1 MEPTELKE
9 TTERLGYAPLWR
21 LILSLSLPG
30 MASQI
35 TMALYNLVD
44 TFWIARL
51 GYQAIAALTVVLPY
65 QILIIAIGVG
75 TGIGI
80 SSLASRRFGERN
92 IEATNKVAG
101 QVFPLAGF
109 FGVIF
114 LVAAVFFAEPILTI
128 CGATPDIMDLATQ
141 YLTTIGLGMPFFL
154 FMIMAGSL
162 LRGSGDAVRPMV
174 FMITASVINI
184 ILDPFLIF
192 GLGPFPELGVRGA
205 ALATIIAQV
214 IGAGLAFA
222 YIFAHKS
229 AYRVKLPHL
238 RPNLPILR
246 DIYRVGFPSMLIE
259 IMEGIIFALVNYI
272 LSGFGSLALAAVGIM
287 IRIIDL
293 ALMPMFGVAEGLLP
307 IVGFN
312 FGARLWNR
320 LWRSVKLASVGLMLF
335 MGLATVML
343 EIFAPNLISIFNDDP
358 ELLAIAVPAMRI
370 GLSAI
375 ILIGPTILAVTTFQ
389 GLGKGKEALFLSLIR
404 QLVFFVPLLFILS
417 HFYELNGVWLS
428 LPISDVLAFLVSA
441 LWLFRE
447 YRLQRRTGM
456 WADMPVPE
464 TKPGQ

>member
-1 MEPTELKE
+1 VEPTELKE

-30 MASQI
+30 MASLI

-44 TFWIARL
+44 TFWVAKL
-51 GYQAIAALTVVLPY
+51 GYQAIAALTIVLPY

-92 IEATNKVAG
+92 IEATNHVAG
-101 QVFPLAGF
+101 QIFPLAGF
-109 FGVIF
+109 FGIIF
-114 LVAAVFFAEPILTI
+114 LTAAVFFPEPILTI

-141 YLTTIGLGMPFFL
+141 YLTIIAWGTPFLL

-162 LRGSGDAVRPMV
+162 LRGSGDAVRPMA

-205 ALATIIAQV
+205 ALATVIAQV
-214 IGAGLAFA
+214 IGAGLGFS
-222 YIFAHKS
+222 YIVAHKS
-229 AYRVKLPHL
+229 AYRVKLLHL
-238 RPNLPILR
+238 RPNLPILH
-246 DIYRVGFPSMLIE
+246 DIYRVGFPSMIIE

-272 LSGFGSLALAAVGIM
+272 VSAFGSLALASAGIM
-287 IRIIDL
+287 IRIADL
-293 ALMPMFGVAEGLLP
+293 AFMPMFGVSEGLLP
-307 IVGFN
+307 IVGFS
-312 FGARLWNR
+312 FGARLWSR
-320 LWRSVKLASVGLMLF
+320 LWRAVKLASGGLMLF
-335 MGLATVML
+335 LAAATVVM
-343 EIFAPNLISIFNDDP
+343 EIFAPDLISIFNDDP

-370 GLSAI
+370 GLAALVLVGPAI
-375 ILIGPTILAVTTFQ
+375 LFVTTFQ

-404 QLVFFVPLLFILS
+404 QLVFFVPLLLILS
-417 HFYELNGVWLS
+417 RFYGLTGVWLS
-428 LPISDVLAFLVSA
+428 LPITDVLAFIISA
-441 LWLFRE
+441 LWLLQE
-447 YRLQRRTGM
+447 YRRQRRTGM

-464 TKPGQ
+464 TNPRK